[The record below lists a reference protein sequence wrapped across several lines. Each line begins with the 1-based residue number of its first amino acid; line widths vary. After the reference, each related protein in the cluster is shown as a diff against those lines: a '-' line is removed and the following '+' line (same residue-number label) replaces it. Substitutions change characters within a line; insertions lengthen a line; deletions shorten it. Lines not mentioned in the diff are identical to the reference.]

1 MRYQKLL
8 SNIFLKEWGILKVF
22 KNFQQ
27 KYFTVIVWS
36 TLQKI
41 VGASVIMGTFTSSY
55 NPNVW

>member
-1 MRYQKLL
+1 MFTICEISKTVIKY
-8 SNIFLKEWGILKVF
+8 FLERMGNLKVF

-41 VGASVIMGTFTSSY
+41 VGASLIMGTFTFS
-55 NPNVW
+55 